1 MPGDLAVRPFNYCP
15 KRVNLLISLPEF
27 LLSRNEI
34 GRMLCWGMLEESR
47 WTLDRNLHVHRSVSL
62 KYLRFPDQHIKGNI
76 DSLIDAEKNK
86 VLCGES
92 LPQEKTHYPCMFIPF
107 LTEKV
112 SSFAYFPLKKWC
124 PLKSHF
130 SLHPLKLLWM
140 PCPSLFLFLNCMNR

>member
-76 DSLIDAEKNK
+76 DSLNDTGYPTKFYTGSHCHRNEPITHVYTIFDWKG
-86 VLCGES
+86 VLFRV
-92 LPQEKTHYPCMFIPF
+92 L
-107 LTEKV
+107 
-112 SSFAYFPLKKWC
+112 SFKKCC

>member
-1 MPGDLAVRPFNYCP
+1 MLGNVRREQVDML
-15 KRVNLLISLPEF
+15 KISVF
-27 LLSRNEI
+27 SYKSRKL
-34 GRMLCWGMLEESR
+34 R
-47 WTLDRNLHVHRSVSL
+47 VHRSVSL

-112 SSFAYFPLKKWC
+112 SSFEYFPLKK
-124 PLKSHF
+124 
-130 SLHPLKLLWM
+130 
-140 PCPSLFLFLNCMNR
+140 